1 MRFFLQILLISI
13 AANVFAQKSDR
24 PNIIYIMSDDHALQA
39 ISAYGHPVSDIAP
52 THNIDR
58 IAKEGIKFDQS
69 FVTNSLCGP
78 SRATMLTGKYSHKN
92 GFKTNSDQFDAGQQ
106 TWISILQKQG
116 YTTGVIGKWHLK
128 STPQGFDH
136 WNILNDQGE
145 YFNPDFISGED
156 TTYVEGYT
164 TDLIT
169 DYSLEWMEEQKNADK
184 PFALL
189 IHHKAPHRNWMPPIR
204 YANEFDNVEFPVP
217 DNYFDDYEGR
227 QAAAEQEMNIYKD
240 AQEGHDLK
248 MSVAVGSDE
257 WRKDIWPHLFNRLT
271 DVQKEA
277 WHNAYREK
285 NDKMNAANMDDK
297 EMALWKYQR
306 YLQDYCATVK
316 AVDENVGR
324 VLDYLEENGLAEN
337 TIIVYTSDQGFYLG
351 EHGWFDKRF
360 MYEESFKTPLV
371 MRYPK
376 EIKAGKTTQA
386 MVQNIDY
393 GPTFLDYAGVEV
405 PEDMQGT
412 SLREVAKKGKTPK
425 DWRKSVYYHYYEYP
439 GFHKVK
445 RQYGVR
451 TDDYKLIHFYNNI
464 DTYEFYDLKKDPSE
478 MNNLIDDPKYQDKIE
493 ELRVELARLM
503 KEADEPPYE
512 EWKDTDYRKQARKRK
527 MREKKLREQQLKKQQ
542 LQNK

>member
-1 MRFFLQILLISI
+1 MKYILYLLFTGLS
-13 AANVFAQKSDR
+13 ASLFAQKVDR
-24 PNIIYIMSDDHALQA
+24 PNIIFIMSDDHALQA
-39 ISAYGHPVSDIAP
+39 VSTYGHEVSKVAP
-52 THNIDR
+52 TPNIDR
-58 IAKEGIKFDQS
+58 IANEGIKFNQS

-92 GFKTNSDQFDAGQQ
+92 GFRANTDKFDSSQQ
-106 TWISILQKQG
+106 TWISLLHDAG

-128 STPQGFDH
+128 STPKGFDH

-145 YFNPDFISGED
+145 YYNPDFISNGD

-164 TDLIT
+164 TDLVT
-169 DYSLEWMEEQKNADK
+169 DFSLDWIKEQKDTDK

-227 QAAAEQEMNIYKD
+227 QAAAEQEMVVYKD

-257 WRKDIWPHLFNRLT
+257 WRKDIWPHLFDRLT
-271 DVQKEA
+271 AEQKEA
-277 WHNAYREK
+277 WFKAYRAK
-285 NDKMNAANMDDK
+285 NDKMNAAQMTEK

-324 VLDYLEENGLAEN
+324 VLDYLDEQGLTEN
-337 TIIVYTSDQGFYLG
+337 TIVVYTSDQGFYLG

-376 EIKAGKTTQA
+376 AIKAGNTAQA

-393 GPTFLDYAGVEV
+393 GPTFLDYAGVAI
-405 PEDMQGT
+405 PEDMQGK
-412 SLREVAKKGKTPK
+412 SLKAVAEKGKTPK

-439 GFHKVK
+439 GFHMVK

-451 TDDYKLIHFYNNI
+451 TDRYKLIHFYNNI

-478 MNNLIDDPKYQDKIE
+478 MNNLIDAPEYQDEIAS
-493 ELRVELARLM
+493 LRVELARLM
-503 KEADEPPYE
+503 EEAEEPPYE
-512 EWKDTDYRKQARKRK
+512 TWKNTDYRKEAR
-527 MREKKLREQQLKKQQ
+527 MRRLKEKKAKQQ
-542 LQNK
+542 SKKMK